1 MTSKI
6 PFKQAGSTMGSSLD
20 PDILANLQAVM
31 GDDGIKRLIDRLEA
45 RLRAVMASMRAN
57 IDDTHGVAGDADA
70 LVSVCGMHGFLQL
83 SQAFRELEAACLA
96 DASVELPLQRV
107 QGSLQSALGEISAL
121 KDAA

>member
-57 IDDTHGVAGDADA
+57 VDDTHSLAGDAHA
-70 LVSVCGMHGFLQL
+70 LASACGMLGFLQL

-96 DASVELPLQRV
+96 DASVELALQRV